1 MIAMLSIFFV
11 AQGNTKQMKN
21 FKDPLEVQTF
31 YPVTKATALQ
41 KQMSPVGV
49 CSESCQK
56 SIAIHVNVIFT
67 A

>member
-1 MIAMLSIFFV
+1 
-11 AQGNTKQMKN
+11 MKN